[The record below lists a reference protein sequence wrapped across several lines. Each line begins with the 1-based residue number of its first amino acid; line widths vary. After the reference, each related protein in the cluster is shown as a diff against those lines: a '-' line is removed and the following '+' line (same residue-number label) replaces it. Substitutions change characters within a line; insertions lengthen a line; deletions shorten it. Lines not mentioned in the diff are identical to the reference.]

1 MDSLRDWAK
10 QSFKLSTLFISP
22 SIEWC
27 ILTKWY
33 WSSLSDLQLHDLTI
47 TCSFCVFS
55 LKLSCFIFILLL
67 PDMFILEQ
75 DIQFCSLMFT
85 SFGNFQLGLLEQICF
100 AWRRA
105 NSLPWAIFLRVHNIK
120 DIIPTTFFYMALF
133 VLGLDE
139 GGIEKKRT
147 ERKREGN
154 SHQQKIES
162 KKKVKRNWES
172 NWDWEREPFWKRA
185 SSPWNGKKVKNDMN
199 ETKLQKGGVI
209 CIRENIYFCFI
220 DYTKAFKCVNHNKLW
235 EIIKEMGIPD
245 HLTCLLRNLYV
256 CQKATVRIGHGKM
269 DWFQTRKGVPQDYI
283 VTMFV

>member
-27 ILTKWY
+27 SLTKWY

-154 SHQQKIES
+154 SHQQKIERREDMISEGRMTLEILSRQKKEGWFS
-162 KKKVKRNWES
+162 KR
-172 NWDWEREPFWKRA
+172 R
-185 SSPWNGKKVKNDMN
+185 GKHRIVR
-199 ETKLQKGGVI
+199 Q
-209 CIRENIYFCFI
+209 
-220 DYTKAFKCVNHNKLW
+220 
-235 EIIKEMGIPD
+235 
-245 HLTCLLRNLYV
+245 LLRSYLKLMV
-256 CQKATVRIGHGKM
+256 
-269 DWFQTRKGVPQDYI
+269 FS
-283 VTMFV
+283 